1 MNGVIYARYSCEKQT
16 ENSILGQ
23 VRECKL
29 FAERNGINVIDVY
42 KDEAISGRTATK
54 RPAFMKMIHD
64 ASLKVFDCIIVW
76 KGDRFSRSRADAAKY
91 KSELKKLG
99 VRVLSATEANVTGPE
114 AILMDGINE
123 AFAEYFSVELAAK
136 VERGMTQN
144 AIDGKFNGGRLPFG
158 YKIENGKILIDEC
171 AGAIVRELFDLYTKG
186 QYNLTE
192 IVELFKNKGY
202 TKNGESLKKSS
213 IYRIIQNPRY
223 YGHYEFKGTVNDNMF
238 PAIVSKEIWDKARAR
253 AEATHGKAGK
263 YKAKAPYLL
272 TGKLICG
279 ECFTYMRGDSCYNK
293 GGKQF
298 FYYICP
304 GKRHKNCSMESV
316 PKDKL
321 EDVVVDAI
329 VDFIWNKED
338 IEFYI
343 SELAKV
349 AKTSINCK
357 ADQIQGML
365 NETNKSIRNITKA
378 IEQGAD
384 FELMIPR
391 LNELKVIKDE
401 QEQSLNRAKL
411 EEGIF
416 DEKSIRKFIESLR
429 IKEYISLSEKKY
441 LISTLVDSIY
451 LFKDNSAR
459 IVFKF
464 SGSNGEYIIRTGG
477 VRLQTHSVHHSNITT
492 PKNWTAS

>member
-1 MNGVIYARYSCEKQT
+1 
-16 ENSILGQ
+16 
-23 VRECKL
+23 
-29 FAERNGINVIDVY
+29 
-42 KDEAISGRTATK
+42 
-54 RPAFMKMIHD
+54 
-64 ASLKVFDCIIVW
+64 
-76 KGDRFSRSRADAAKY
+76 
-91 KSELKKLG
+91 
-99 VRVLSATEANVTGPE
+99 
-114 AILMDGINE
+114 
-123 AFAEYFSVELAAK
+123 
-136 VERGMTQN
+136 
-144 AIDGKFNGGRLPFG
+144 
-158 YKIENGKILIDEC
+158 
-171 AGAIVRELFDLYTKG
+171 
-186 QYNLTE
+186 
-192 IVELFKNKGY
+192 
-202 TKNGESLKKSS
+202 
-213 IYRIIQNPRY
+213 
-223 YGHYEFKGTVNDNMF
+223 
-238 PAIVSKEIWDKARAR
+238 
-253 AEATHGKAGK
+253 
-263 YKAKAPYLL
+263 
-272 TGKLICG
+272 
-279 ECFTYMRGDSCYNK
+279 
-293 GGKQF
+293 
-298 FYYICP
+298 
-304 GKRHKNCSMESV
+304 MESV

-329 VDFIWNKED
+329 IDFIWNKED

-429 IKEYISLSEKKY
+429 LKEYISLPEKKY

-477 VRLQTHSVHHSNITT
+477 VRLQTHSVHQFS
-492 PKNWTAS
+492 